1 MRLDDPDA
9 SVRARAVLWR
19 DAVARPHAPAAWR
32 VAEWLGMDPQQL
44 TDVPPAFVAAI
55 AARLDEATAWI
66 PGLRDELLEHTRDR
80 VALFEHE
87 ANVDVLTGIANRR
100 ALEERLD
107 TEMRRSRR
115 YRRPLCLLIIDV
127 DGLKQVND
135 TLGHAAGDTYLVTV
149 AQRLLATVRR
159 TDLVGRWGGDEFA
172 IICPETGPKASAR
185 LRRKLVEAVEGAPFV
200 LPGGDRAGSVS
211 IGCACAHDPWD
222 PEGLVREADATL
234 YWDKQRRREQAAA
247 RERQRAR
254 R

>member
-19 DAVARPHAPAAWR
+19 DALARPHAPAARR

-87 ANVDVLTGIANRR
+87 ANVDVMTGIANRR

-107 TEMRRSRR
+107 AEMRRARR
-115 YRRPLCLLIIDV
+115 YRL
-127 DGLKQVND
+127 
-135 TLGHAAGDTYLVTV
+135 
-149 AQRLLATVRR
+149 
-159 TDLVGRWGGDEFA
+159 
-172 IICPETGPKASAR
+172 
-185 LRRKLVEAVEGAPFV
+185 
-200 LPGGDRAGSVS
+200 
-211 IGCACAHDPWD
+211 
-222 PEGLVREADATL
+222 
-234 YWDKQRRREQAAA
+234 
-247 RERQRAR
+247 
-254 R
+254 